1 MLAHRLR
8 HRIELQRNAEPSR
21 DENGYALPGSGGW
34 RTVRL
39 SNGTELGS
47 VPAEVL
53 TGPGREFQGG
63 ATLQS
68 EASARINIRWFPADE
83 RDMAAWRIVWD
94 GRIYNIISVETDATA
109 RREWRLRVVY
119 GPTEG

>member
-8 HRIELQRNAEPSR
+8 HRITFQENIGPSR
-21 DENGYALPGSGGW
+21 DENGYPLPGAGGW
-34 RTVRL
+34 QTVKFP
-39 SNGTELGS
+39 NGAELGS

-63 ATLQS
+63 ATLQA
-68 EASARINIRWFPADE
+68 ETSARINIRWFPADE
-83 RDMAAWRIVWD
+83 REMAAWRIIWD
-94 GRIYNIISVETDATA
+94 GRTYNIISVETDATA